1 MSNYFL
7 TTFNKKLYDEYAKEL
22 INTYLDTNQHIPLYC
37 YVEEDDFSIYPQH
50 SKIVYLNIFKES
62 PILDFIKKYD
72 EGEVFDPLS
81 SDRYV
86 KDAVRFAYKVYAQ
99 CAGKNLG
106 DRQFFIDADCIFL
119 KQIPMDWYDSFI
131 DDKDFSYYPR
141 PSYYTETGFV
151 TYNCKSEVVH
161 KFFDKFQEI
170 YDSGKIFDYEQQ
182 NDSYIFDRV
191 MEMFPEATAKFHG
204 GGDSINDHE
213 FHRHVMARCPI
224 LSPYIDH
231 RKGGRKNMKRS
242 PELLK

>member
-1 MSNYFL
+1 MMGVRFL
-7 TTFNKKLYDEYAKEL
+7 ILYL
-22 INTYLDTNQHIPLYC
+22 IDM
-37 YVEEDDFSIYPQH
+37 
-50 SKIVYLNIFKES
+50 
-62 PILDFIKKYD
+62 
-72 EGEVFDPLS
+72 
-81 SDRYV
+81 

-119 KQIPMDWYDSFI
+119 SKIPMDWYDNFI

-170 YDSGKIFDYEQQ
+170 YDTGKIFDYEQQ

-191 MEMFPEATAKFHG
+191 MEMFLKQLQIFMVVEILLMIMN
-204 GGDSINDHE
+204 SIDMLWQD
-213 FHRHVMARCPI
+213 VP
-224 LSPYIDH
+224 S
-231 RKGGRKNMKRS
+231 
-242 PELLK
+242 

>member
-7 TTFNKKLYDEYAKEL
+7 TTFNKKLYDEYAKDL
-22 INTYLDTNQHIPLYC
+22 IGTYLDTHQRIPLYC

-50 SKIVYLNIFKES
+50 SKITYLNIFEET
-62 PILDFIKKYD
+62 PISDFIGKYNRGKVD
-72 EGEVFDPLS
+72 DYLL
-81 SDRYV
+81 
-86 KDAVRFAYKVYAQ
+86 DAIRFSYKVYAQ
-99 CAGKNLG
+99 CAGRKWG
-106 DRQFFIDADCIFL
+106 DRQFFIDADCVFL
-119 KQIPMDWYDSFI
+119 KQIPMDWYDNFI
-131 DDKDFSYYPR
+131 GDKDFSYYPR

-161 KFFDKFQEI
+161 RFFDKFQEV
-170 YDSGKIFDYEQQ
+170 YDTGKIFDYKQQ

-204 GGDSINDHE
+204 GGDSINDHQ

-224 LSPYIDH
+224 LSPYVDH
-231 RKGGRKNMKRS
+231 RKGGRKQQKNS

>member
-1 MSNYFL
+1 M
-7 TTFNKKLYDEYAKEL
+7 
-22 INTYLDTNQHIPLYC
+22 C
-37 YVEEDDFSIYPQH
+37 
-50 SKIVYLNIFKES
+50 
-62 PILDFIKKYD
+62 
-72 EGEVFDPLS
+72 
-81 SDRYV
+81 
-86 KDAVRFAYKVYAQ
+86 Q
-99 CAGKNLG
+99 CKNLG

-170 YDSGKIFDYEQQ
+170 YDGGKIFDYEQQ

-191 MEMFPEATAKFHG
+191 MEMFPEATAKGFHG

-242 PELLK
+242 RNC